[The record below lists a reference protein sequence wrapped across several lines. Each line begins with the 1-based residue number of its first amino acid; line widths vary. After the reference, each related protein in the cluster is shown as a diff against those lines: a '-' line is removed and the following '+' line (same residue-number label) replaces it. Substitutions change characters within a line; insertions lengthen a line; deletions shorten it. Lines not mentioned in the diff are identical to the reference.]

1 MDIAGRYSNEFLDL
15 KRTCPDGLAD
25 DFIAE
30 QFSDPSKKNTLK
42 TWLDQ
47 LNSNSQLYF
56 KERSMDSLPDD
67 YRQSK
72 LVLEAAKLPEW
83 ADPALMKMGA
93 AFFGRNAEA
102 IMNLLGLLSL
112 PYCYAAADGAMVLY
126 FSERIRNETG
136 KRLGETAD
144 FIWDVMSPE
153 AFGKLGRGFSSILQV
168 RLMHAGARYYTLAS
182 GRWEAQWGL
191 PLNQEDMAGTNLA
204 FSLIVIRGLRKL
216 GYTIQYEEQQAFI
229 HLWNVIGH
237 LLGVQQDLL
246 PETGKQAQLLEAAIR
261 KRQFKASV
269 QGAALTQALTS
280 YLIGTMKNEDV
291 TSEQLLGFMRFL
303 LGDQVADLLD
313 LKAPKLTTSQ
323 LWLLKTVYL
332 VKTSSYHQALRTF
345 KKQSQLT

>member
-1 MDIAGRYSNEFLDL
+1 MDVAGRYNNEFLDL
-15 KRTCPDGLAD
+15 KRTCPDDLAD
-25 DFIAE
+25 DFIAG
-30 QFSDPSKKNTLK
+30 QFSDPVKKNELK

-56 KERSMDSLPDD
+56 KDGVLEGSPDD
-67 YRQSK
+67 YQQSK
-72 LVLEAAKLPEW
+72 LIQDATKLPEW
-83 ADPALMKMGA
+83 AEPTLMKKGA

-126 FSERIRNETG
+126 LSERIRNETG

-144 FIWDVMSPE
+144 FIWDVMSSE

-168 RLMHAGARYYTLAS
+168 RLMHAGARYYTRAS
-182 GRWEAQWGL
+182 GKWNPQWGL

-216 GYTIQYEEQQAFI
+216 GYTIQYDEQRAFI
-229 HLWNVIGH
+229 HLWNVIGY

-261 KRQFKASV
+261 KRQFRASV

-280 YLIGTMKNEDV
+280 YLTGSLKNEDV
-291 TSEQLLGFMRFL
+291 TSEQVLGFMRFL
-303 LGDQVADLLD
+303 LGEEVAGLLN
-313 LKAPKLTTSQ
+313 LKAPQLATSQ

-332 VKTSSYHQALRTF
+332 VKASSYHQALRAF